1 MTRVPRVTADDMT
14 AEQRAQ
20 YDRFPSDLTRA
31 LLLTEQRLAGAG
43 VLPQAQR

>member
-1 MTRVPRVTADDMT
+1 MARVPLVKVDDMT
-14 AEQRAQ
+14 AEQRAL

-31 LLLTEQRLAGAG
+31 LLLTEQRRAGAG